1 MANLGNLY
9 FSLGLKD
16 MTDADWKKIVDKL
29 EKRGAKLGFTVDANK
44 LNAEITQAL
53 NSRQYKIDLS
63 VAVKDN
69 ELEAAI
75 SRAYSRVANMSGVTT
90 QTKPSTEAALMR
102 ANTYAKAQ
110 AARAEAYANAQD
122 KLAESYEKLGKARS
136 KYFSSKEQRE
146 DIYNVYRIESNNKR
160 TTAYASSQAELQRS
174 RKALADL
181 REARL
186 RDVEATRQQREENRN
201 LANGM
206 SDVERIAG
214 QVRNQLLNVFSI
226 YALERFVTGLYTI
239 GGEFQKQQIALE
251 TIIGDSERAEIIF
264 KRIKDLSIESPF
276 QFKELM
282 SYTKQLSAFS
292 IPYEEL
298 YDTTKRLADL
308 SAGLGVDMGR
318 IILAYGQVRS
328 AEVLKGTEL
337 RQFTEAGIPL
347 VSALADEFTKLEGR
361 VVSAGEVFDKISNRE
376 VSFGMVKDVLWDM
389 TNEGGQ
395 FYQMQE
401 RLSESLAGKWSNL
414 QDAWDVM
421 MADIADSNN
430 SVLAGS
436 LDMLTRMMSHW
447 QDITRAIGPVVSAY
461 GAYRVAVLASNA
473 AQSAFL
479 SIQKTQFLLNLARTM
494 QGLTTV
500 TKAQTVAQMA
510 LNAVTKINPWGL
522 LASAIAGVAVVLW
535 NMREET
541 VKAEEV
547 ISNYNM
553 EIEKQSE
560 KMLEMENSA
569 RRYVEAM
576 HQANSSMSERRHAY
590 EELQKLYPSLF
601 KNMSYEQAL
610 LEGEAELYNKV
621 ARAAQTATRVQARI
635 NLERAYEKQ
644 IAAEKYLDY
653 AEQRTLSGG
662 GSLEDD
668 TPFLR
673 NARERKKAADQM
685 VEEAKKRY
693 VSALNDTRK
702 AGEAQL
708 QAWRRRANELSGQ
721 LGVSFTPKDDE
732 SYTDYLERVKKEIG
746 DLESSIGKLN
756 PDNEFSKETLD
767 AYTKQLSALKKIYSE
782 LGGSIEKSE
791 AGSTKDPVADKW
803 KERIQLIEKAIQYYD
818 KYAELEGK
826 EAASK
831 RVLGDSDYSDIS
843 EFIRIEGGLDNPER
857 IWEEVL
863 KRLGNTEEQRKLALD
878 VGFKIKNEDINGVKK
893 QIGDALSNV
902 ERHIEDTTK
911 KWNLFKG
918 ILEST
923 GDKELSFAVAFG
935 EPFRESLAEFEDM
948 IRTSF
953 DDAMRGQG
961 LSYTFDSLEENGTDD
976 VPKEVAKL
984 YEEATK
990 KIDDFREKEKE
1001 QLAEI
1006 LKDYQTNREKIVA
1019 IEQNAA
1025 EKIAAVR
1032 KQMNEG
1038 TISKQK
1044 GESLIGG
1051 IQADADYE
1059 KFTLS
1064 TDYLKFFSS
1073 IYSLTRDEAQK
1084 IGEAIRL
1091 NLDKRLQEGTLSA
1104 KDYAK
1109 EIKQIREQLEKLN
1122 GLQSGFGQ
1130 FFEGGLNGLFQN
1142 KYDQGESK
1150 FTQGAIDYQKAAEDY
1165 ADAIVKGDKAAE
1177 ETALSN
1183 MASAEA
1189 MKTAGSN
1196 AMQGAQGAMSGV
1208 GVIDTVVHGINGT
1221 IRGIA
1226 DASDKIKGMMDA
1238 LGMDTGLDTG
1248 IGKFSAGMSIFAEAS
1263 QNATDAWDSL
1273 KSGNIGGVIS
1283 GVVGSFTS
1291 WITGFARLHDAKLQE
1306 IIEDSEM
1313 RLKELQNV
1321 YDMVEIALERTLGS
1335 GKDLKL
1341 VDAEKDLE
1349 ELDRLNG
1356 KIDDIRSK
1364 GKIDIVD
1371 LYNLQEYT
1379 KEAEKLQK
1387 RADAYEAGGAY
1398 GYNRQLLEEQYAELE
1413 KQRQAELD
1421 KKKTDESKVLD
1432 YDQQLAELRDQ
1443 ITYYAQDIAEEL
1455 YGIDLK
1461 GWASQLGDA
1470 LYEAWQQGEDGAEA
1484 FRKKSGEIIGD
1495 VMNEILK
1502 MQLLEPMMQEISDY
1516 LFGTDEEREAN
1527 GGKGGAFG
1535 TDFEL
1540 DTEEAKGLAEK
1551 FADMADVNDAYI
1563 EAMNALEPYL
1573 NALGMSMK
1581 DTEES
1586 TSGGLSAEVGK
1597 ITEEQANL
1605 LASYVNA
1612 IRADVSIER
1621 SMLEKFLGKD
1631 FPNMSVIA
1639 QAQLRQLETIASN
1652 TGSNAESAAE
1662 ILEILQRNVNGTNK
1676 FHI

>member
-102 ANTYAKAQ
+102 AD
-110 AARAEAYANAQD
+110 AYT
-122 KLAESYEKLGKARS
+122 K
-136 KYFSSKEQRE
+136 
-146 DIYNVYRIESNNKR
+146 
-160 TTAYASSQAELQRS
+160 SQAELQRS
-174 RKALADL
+174 RRALADL

-186 RDVEATRQQREENRN
+186 KDAEATRKQREENRN
-201 LANGM
+201 LANDM
-206 SDVERIAG
+206 SDVERISG
-214 QVRNQLLNVFSI
+214 QVKNQLLNIFSI
-226 YALERFVTGLYTI
+226 YALERFITGLYTI

-447 QDITRAIGPVVSAY
+447 QDIARAIGPVVSAY

-610 LEGEAELYNKV
+610 LEGDAELYNKV
-621 ARAAQTATRVQARI
+621 ARAAQTASRVQSRI
-635 NLERAYEKQ
+635 NLERAYQAQ
-644 IAAEKYLDY
+644 IDA
-653 AEQRTLSGG
+653 QRELKEAMLYSRGSDGTLMETTR
-662 GSLEDD
+662 LK
-668 TPFLR
+668 
-673 NARERKKAADQM
+673 NAREQMEAANQM
-685 VEEAKKRY
+685 VEDAKSRY
-693 VSALNDTRK
+693 ISALNDVK
-702 AGEAQL
+702 QAEEAQL
-708 QAWRRRANELSGQ
+708 QAWRKRAKELSVQ
-721 LGVSFTPKDDE
+721 LDVSFTPKDDE

-756 PDNEFSKETLD
+756 PVNEFSKETLD

-782 LGGSIEKSE
+782 LGGRIEKSE

-878 VGFKIKNEDINGVKK
+878 VGFKIKNEDVNGVKK

-961 LSYTFDSLEENGTDD
+961 LSYTFDSLAENGTDD

-1073 IYSLTRDEAQK
+1073 IYSLTREEAQK

-1122 GLQSGFGQ
+1122 DLQSGFGQ

-1196 AMQGAQGAMSGV
+1196 AMQGAQGAMSAV
-1208 GVIDTVVHGINGT
+1208 GVIDTVVHGINDT

-1321 YDMVEIALERTLGS
+1321 YDTVEIALERTLGS

-1461 GWASQLGDA
+1461 GWSSQLGDA

-1621 SMLEKFLGKD
+1621 SMLERFIGES
-1631 FPNMSVIA
+1631 FPQLNVIA
-1639 QAQLRQLETIASN
+1639 QAQLKQLETIASN

>member
-1 MANLGNLY
+1 MANLGNLW
-9 FSLGLKD
+9 FSVGLKD
-16 MTDADWKKIVDKL
+16 LTDADWNKIIKKL
-29 EKRGAKLGFTVDANK
+29 ESRGAKLGFTVDANK

-102 ANTYAKAQ
+102 A
-110 AARAEAYANAQD
+110 
-122 KLAESYEKLGKARS
+122 G
-136 KYFSSKEQRE
+136 
-146 DIYNVYRIESNNKR
+146 
-160 TTAYASSQAELQRS
+160 AYASSQAELQRS

-186 RDVEATRQQREENRN
+186 KDAEAIRKQREENQN

-206 SDVERIAG
+206 SDVERISG
-214 QVRNQLLNVFSI
+214 QVKNQLLNIFSI
-226 YALERFVTGLYTI
+226 YALERFITGLYTI

-447 QDITRAIGPVVSAY
+447 QDIARAIGPVVSAY

-610 LEGEAELYNKV
+610 LEGDAELYNKV
-621 ARAAQTATRVQARI
+621 ARAAQTASRVQSRI
-635 NLERAYEKQ
+635 NLERAYQAQ
-644 IAAEKYLDY
+644 IDA
-653 AEQRTLSGG
+653 QRELKEAMLYSRGSDGTLMETTR
-662 GSLEDD
+662 LK
-668 TPFLR
+668 
-673 NARERKKAADQM
+673 NAREQMEAANQM
-685 VEEAKKRY
+685 VEDAKSRY
-693 VSALNDTRK
+693 ISALNDVK
-702 AGEAQL
+702 QAEEAQL
-708 QAWRRRANELSGQ
+708 QAWRKRAKELSVQ
-721 LGVSFTPKDDE
+721 LDVSFTPKDDE
-732 SYTDYLERVKKEIG
+732 SYTDYLNRIKKEIG

-878 VGFKIKNEDINGVKK
+878 VGFKIKNEDVNGVKK

-961 LSYTFDSLEENGTDD
+961 LSYTFDSLAENGTDD

-1006 LKDYQTNREKIVA
+1006 LKDYQANREKIVA

-1025 EKIAAVR
+1025 EKIASVR

-1064 TDYLKFFSS
+1064 ADYLKFFSS

-1196 AMQGAQGAMSGV
+1196 AMQGAQGAMSAV
-1208 GVIDTVVHGINGT
+1208 GVIDTVVHGINDT

-1321 YDMVEIALERTLGS
+1321 YDTVEIALERTLGS

>member
-1 MANLGNLY
+1 MANLGSLF
-9 FSLGLKD
+9 FSVNLKD
-16 MTDADWKKIVDKL
+16 LTDKDWDKIVKRL
-29 EKRGAKLGFTVDANK
+29 ESRGAKLGFTVDANK

-102 ANTYAKAQ
+102 AD
-110 AARAEAYANAQD
+110 AYT
-122 KLAESYEKLGKARS
+122 K
-136 KYFSSKEQRE
+136 
-146 DIYNVYRIESNNKR
+146 
-160 TTAYASSQAELQRS
+160 SQAELQRS
-174 RKALADL
+174 RRALADL

-186 RDVEATRQQREENRN
+186 KDAEATRKQREENRN
-201 LANGM
+201 LANDM
-206 SDVERIAG
+206 SNVERISG
-214 QVRNQLLNVFSI
+214 QVKNQLLNIFSI
-226 YALERFVTGLYTI
+226 YALERFITGLYTI

-447 QDITRAIGPVVSAY
+447 QDIARAIGPVVSAY

-610 LEGEAELYNKV
+610 LEGDAELYNKV
-621 ARAAQTATRVQARI
+621 ARAAQTASRVQSRI
-635 NLERAYEKQ
+635 NLERAYQAQ
-644 IAAEKYLDY
+644 IDA
-653 AEQRTLSGG
+653 QRELKEAMLYSRGSDGTLMETTR
-662 GSLEDD
+662 LK
-668 TPFLR
+668 
-673 NARERKKAADQM
+673 NAREQMEAANQM
-685 VEEAKKRY
+685 VEDAKSRY
-693 VSALNDTRK
+693 ISALNDVK
-702 AGEAQL
+702 QAEEAQL
-708 QAWRRRANELSGQ
+708 QAWRKRAKELSVQ
-721 LGVSFTPKDDE
+721 LDVSFTPKDDE
-732 SYTDYLERVKKEIG
+732 SYTDYLNRIKKEIG

-843 EFIRIEGGLDNPER
+843 EFIRIEGGLDNPEL

-878 VGFKIKNEDINGVKK
+878 VGFKIKNEDVNGVKK

-961 LSYTFDSLEENGTDD
+961 LSYTFDSLAENGTDD

-1006 LKDYQTNREKIVA
+1006 LKDYQANREKIVS

-1025 EKIAAVR
+1025 EKIASVR

-1064 TDYLKFFSS
+1064 ADYLKFFSS

-1196 AMQGAQGAMSGV
+1196 AMQGAQGAMSAV
-1208 GVIDTVVHGINGT
+1208 GVIDTVVHGINDT

-1321 YDMVEIALERTLGS
+1321 YDTVEIALERTLGS